1 MRAEMTIEVEVAH
14 CDPVIA
20 YGLMAILA
28 GVPGINA
35 RMRASGGEASLDM
48 MKADV
53 LIADYDFATQFIRR
67 HKGSA
72 WYPTRAPR
80 VLVMTARDLEWDVHQ
95 AMSVGVHG
103 YMICNCDAP
112 ELIAAVEK
120 LVEGSPYVCKSIAQ
134 KLVNS
139 LGHEALTQREMDV
152 LQNVALGLGNQAIA
166 EALGISAGTI
176 KTHVSAILSK
186 LRAATRTEA
195 VAIARARGLIGVPG
209 LRHAA
214 PVLSAGALAS
224 MPAPRLDRTGIASP
238 Y

>member
-1 MRAEMTIEVEVAH
+1 MRADMSIEVEVAH

-20 YGLMAILA
+20 WGLMSILA
-28 GVPGINA
+28 GNPGILA
-35 RMRASGGEASLDM
+35 RLRAGGSLDM

-53 LIADYDFATQFIRR
+53 LIADYDFAMEFVRR

-72 WYPTRAPR
+72 HYPSRAPR
-80 VLVMTARDLEWDVHQ
+80 VMVMTARDLEWDVHQ
-95 AMSVGVHG
+95 AMSQGAHG
-103 YMICNCDAP
+103 YMTCSCDAQ
-112 ELIAAVEK
+112 ELVYAVEK

-139 LGHEALTQREMDV
+139 LGHESLTQREMDV
-152 LQNVALGLGNQAIA
+152 LQNVALGMGNQAIA
-166 EALGISAGTI
+166 ETLGISAGTI

-209 LRHAA
+209 LRHAV
-214 PVLSAGALAS
+214 PVLSAGINVPVNLARPPQHAGLAS
-224 MPAPRLDRTGIASP
+224 AI
-238 Y
+238 